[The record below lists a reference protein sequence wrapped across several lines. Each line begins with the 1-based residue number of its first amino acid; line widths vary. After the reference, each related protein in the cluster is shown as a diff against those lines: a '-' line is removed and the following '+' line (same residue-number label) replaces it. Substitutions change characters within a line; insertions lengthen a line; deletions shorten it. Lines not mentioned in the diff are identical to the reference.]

1 MLLSHTII
9 ILYVLLR
16 VTYIQLINKSLH
28 LPLYV
33 LTCTMIKNFKS
44 KETAKIFNRSFS
56 KKLPSQIQK
65 EAYKKLLMLDAS
77 SDLEDLKIP
86 PSNRLE
92 KLSGDRKGQ
101 FSIRINQKYRIC
113 FKYEENQA
121 YDVEIVD
128 YH

>member
-1 MLLSHTII
+1 
-9 ILYVLLR
+9 
-16 VTYIQLINKSLH
+16 
-28 LPLYV
+28 
-33 LTCTMIKNFKS
+33 MIKNFKC
-44 KETAKIFNRSFS
+44 KETAKIYDRTFS
-56 KKLPSQIQK
+56 KKLPSQIQR

-77 SDLEDLKIP
+77 TNIEDLKIP

-101 FSIRINQKYRIC
+101 YSIRINKQYRIC
-113 FKYEENQA
+113 FKHEVHQS

>member
-1 MLLSHTII
+1 
-9 ILYVLLR
+9 
-16 VTYIQLINKSLH
+16 
-28 LPLYV
+28 
-33 LTCTMIKNFKS
+33 MIKNFKC
-44 KETAKIFNRSFS
+44 KETAKIYDRIFS
-56 KKLPSQIQK
+56 KKLPLQIQR

-77 SDLEDLKIP
+77 TNIEDLKIP

-101 FSIRINQKYRIC
+101 YSIRINKQYRIC
-113 FKYEENQA
+113 FKYAEHQS

>member
-1 MLLSHTII
+1 
-9 ILYVLLR
+9 
-16 VTYIQLINKSLH
+16 
-28 LPLYV
+28 
-33 LTCTMIKNFKS
+33 MIKNFKS

-101 FSIRINQKYRIC
+101 FSIRINKKYRIC